1 MSSCI
6 TTPSHAASPSG
17 PSGRLVRLFLYSP
30 DLERLRDMDVWIRRK
45 VRAGQA
51 TPWLVCQ
58 ACKVYHDLDLLGG
71 PPFNSLTSAER
82 HALLQ
87 KRLPGVP
94 PDVIREGLHEF
105 EHSKYCKFAPR
116 QEVVASNGAE
126 AFSET
131 EGRTG
136 ALRDGMAKGS
146 VHGQNACHSHG

>member
-1 MSSCI
+1 
-6 TTPSHAASPSG
+6 
-17 PSGRLVRLFLYSP
+17 
-30 DLERLRDMDVWIRRK
+30 MDVWIRRK

-71 PPFNSLTSAER
+71 PPFIALTSAER
-82 HALLQ
+82 HAVLQ

-116 QEVVASNGAE
+116 QLEVMTNGAE
-126 AFSET
+126 GVT
-131 EGRTG
+131 EAGGTG
-136 ALRDGMAKGS
+136 ALRDGMAEGS
-146 VHGQNACHSHG
+146 SLRQHASYSNR